1 MTSLPSYDELGRTA
15 EGAPSAWGLFGET
28 DSVGL
33 FNLITP
39 TEVKRAAGL
48 IRRGA
53 VFPLDAAVNAFSPAF
68 FPSRGVPRHR
78 VLHGEHSPMFD
89 DVIDNFY
96 PQASS
101 QWDSLG
107 HMGYSEDQFYNGA
120 TAADVGAGR
129 RNTIEHWARRG
140 IVGRA
145 VLLDVA
151 RTLAD
156 EGRPL
161 DPASATGIEVAD
173 LELAR
178 QRSEVEFEP
187 GDIVLIRTGFAEWY
201 LEQPPSVRAAIPG
214 NFAAAGLAQSEEM
227 CRYLWDHHV
236 SAVAADNVGLEVF
249 PPQGA
254 PGPFRF
260 LHNVLIG
267 QFGLAIGELWWLA
280 DLVADCAD
288 DGVYEMFLCSSPMH
302 LPGGIGSPA
311 NAIAIK

>member
-1 MTSLPSYDELGRTA
+1 LPRTP
-15 EGAPSAWGLFGET
+15 EGAPSAWGLFGES
-28 DSVGL
+28 DNVGL

-39 TEVKRAAGL
+39 SQVKRAAGL

-53 VFPLDAAVNAFSPAF
+53 VFPLDAAVNAFAPAF

-107 HMGYSEDQFYNGA
+107 HMGYSEDEFYNGA

-161 DPASATGIEVAD
+161 DPASATGIDVAD
-173 LELAR
+173 LELAQ
-178 QRSEVEFEP
+178 QRSEVELEP

-201 LEQPPSVRAAIPG
+201 LEQSPSVRTGLPG
-214 NFAAAGLAQSEEM
+214 NFAAAGLAQNEEM
-227 CRYLWDHHV
+227 CRYLWDHHI
-236 SAVAADNVGLEVF
+236 SAVAADNVGL
-249 PPQGA
+249 
-254 PGPFRF
+254 
-260 LHNVLIG
+260 
-267 QFGLAIGELWWLA
+267 
-280 DLVADCAD
+280 
-288 DGVYEMFLCSSPMH
+288 
-302 LPGGIGSPA
+302 
-311 NAIAIK
+311 